1 MLYVI
6 YTMYYML
13 SPMGGRT
20 SFWPGRLRAPLGA
33 VGERL
38 DPMGVKPP
46 VQQGLAASDSS
57 RATVPRTGGVVSPSP
72 SSVVSFCGAGLLRTR

>member
-1 MLYVI
+1 MFI
-6 YTMYYML
+6 YI
-13 SPMGGRT
+13 PHGGSDIVR
-20 SFWPGRLRAPLGA
+20 PGRLRAPLGA

-38 DPMGVKPP
+38 DPMGDKPP